1 MAKIRSQFTCSACGY
16 SSSKWLG
23 SCPSCQ
29 SWNTFEEELIQKEST
44 EIHKA
49 KLTSVSPVDKPLK
62 LNEITS
68 DDAIRFASKVP
79 ELDRVLGGGFMPGS
93 FVLLGGDPGIGK
105 STLTLQIAGKNP
117 DLRILYC
124 SGEESAA
131 QIGQRAGRLGIK
143 SDNIQIYTE
152 TDLGLIIEKATSLK
166 PDLLIIDSIQ
176 TVYRTELSSM
186 PGSVAQLREC
196 SALLMRLSKQHKI
209 TTLAVGHMTKDGEL
223 AGPRVLEHMVDTVLM
238 FEGDRNHTYRL
249 LRSQKNRFGSTNE
262 IGVFEMTEKGLID
275 ILNPSQLFLPEYQ
288 HAISG
293 SAVVCSLEGTRP
305 LLLEVQ
311 SLVSES
317 SFGTPQRMASGF
329 DQKRLSLLLAVLEKR
344 AGYFFGTKDVFLNIA
359 GGIKIQETSSD
370 LGISCALASGLTDR
384 IITEKTVIL
393 GEVGL
398 GAEVRAIRAIE
409 QRVNEAVKMGFK
421 RIVLPKANQFK
432 PKKMNI
438 ELIEV
443 GFVADALDAVL
454 Y

>member
-1 MAKIRSQFTCSACGY
+1 M
-16 SSSKWLG
+16 G

-29 SWNTFEEELIQKEST
+29 SWNTFEEVTIQKESAGT
-44 EIHKA
+44 HKA
-49 KLTSVSPVDKPLK
+49 KLASVSPIDKPVK
-62 LNEITS
+62 LNEIS
-68 DDAIRFASKVP
+68 FDEASRVHAFIP

-105 STLTLQIAGKNP
+105 STLTLQIAGRNP
-117 DLRILYC
+117 KLKILYC

-131 QIGQRAGRLGIK
+131 QIGQRAQRLGIK
-143 SDNIQIYTE
+143 SDNLEIYTE
-152 TDLGLIIEKATSLK
+152 TDLALIIEQATRIK

-176 TVYRTELSSM
+176 TVFRTELTSM

-196 SALLMRLSKQHKI
+196 SALLMRLSKQQKI

-238 FEGDRNHTYRL
+238 FEGEKNYAYRL

-262 IGVFEMTEKGLID
+262 IGVFEMTEAGLID
-275 ILNPSQLFLPEYQ
+275 VLNPSQLFLPEYQ
-288 HAISG
+288 REISG
-293 SAVVCSLEGTRP
+293 SAIVCSMEGSRP

-311 SLVSES
+311 ALVTES

-329 DQKRLSLLLAVLEKR
+329 DQKRLSLLIAVLEKR

-370 LGISCALASGLTDR
+370 LGIVCALASGLTDR
-384 IITEKTVIL
+384 VIKEKTAIL

-398 GAEVRAIRAIE
+398 GAEVRAIRSID
-409 QRVNEAVKMGFK
+409 QRVQEAKKMGFETVV
-421 RIVLPKANQFK
+421 IPKANAFK
-432 PKKMNI
+432 QKMGI
-438 ELIEV
+438 KIIEV
-443 GFVADALDAVL
+443 ETVSDALDAVL

>member
-1 MAKIRSQFTCSACGY
+1 MAKIRSQFICNSCGY

-23 SCPSCQ
+23 SCPSC
-29 SWNTFEEELIQKEST
+29 SNWNTFEEELIQKESDQT
-44 EIHKA
+44 HKA
-49 KLTSVSPVDKPLK
+49 KLASLSQTEKPVK
-62 LNEITS
+62 LSEITTS
-68 DDAIRFASKVP
+68 DTDRVASNIP

-105 STLTLQIAGKNP
+105 STLTLQIACKNKN
-117 DLRILYC
+117 LRILYC

-131 QIGQRAGRLGIK
+131 QIKQRAHRLGIA
-143 SDNIQIYTE
+143 SENIQIYTE
-152 TDLGLIIEKATSLK
+152 TDLGLIIEQATKIK

-186 PGSVAQLREC
+186 PGSIAQLREC

-223 AGPRVLEHMVDTVLM
+223 AGPRVLEHLVDTVLM

-275 ILNPSQLFLPEYQ
+275 VLNPSQLFLPEYQ
-288 HAISG
+288 RQISG
-293 SAVVCSLEGTRP
+293 SAIVCSLEGTRP

-311 SLVSES
+311 ALVSES

-329 DQKRLSLLLAVLEKR
+329 DQKRLSLLIAVLEKR
-344 AGYFFGTKDVFLNIA
+344 SGYFFGAKDVFLNIA
-359 GGIKIQETSSD
+359 GGIKIQDTSSD
-370 LGISCALASGLTDR
+370 LGIICALASGLTDR
-384 IITEKTVIL
+384 IIVEKSVII

-398 GAEVRAIRAIE
+398 GSEVRAVRTID
-409 QRVNEAVKMGFK
+409 QRINEAEKMGFK
-421 RIVLPKANQFK
+421 RVIIPKANQYK
-432 PKKMNI
+432 TSKKNV
-438 ELIEV
+438 EVIEV
-443 GFVADALDAVL
+443 ELVTDALEAVL

>member
-1 MAKIRSQFTCSACGY
+1 MAKARSQFECSQCGY
-16 SSSKWLG
+16 STSKWLG

-29 SWNTFEEELIQKEST
+29 SWNTFEEVFIQKEIT
-44 EIHKA
+44 TTHKA
-49 KLTSVSPVDKPLK
+49 KLQAVSSLDKPIKIADISLD
-62 LNEITS
+62 EAVRIHTF
-68 DDAIRFASKVP
+68 IP

-105 STLTLQIAGKNP
+105 STLTLQIAGRAPK
-117 DLRILYC
+117 LKILYC

-131 QIGQRAGRLGIK
+131 QIGQRAKRLGIR
-143 SDNIQIYTE
+143 SENLHIYSE
-152 TDLGLIIEKATSLK
+152 TDLALIIRQATHMK
-166 PDLLIIDSIQ
+166 PDVLIIDSIQ
-176 TVYRTELSSM
+176 TVFRTELTSM

-238 FEGDRNHTYRL
+238 FEGEKNYAYRL

-262 IGVFEMTEKGLID
+262 IGVFEMTETGLKD
-275 ILNPSQLFLPEYQ
+275 VLNPSQLFLPEYQ
-288 HAISG
+288 REISG
-293 SAVVCSLEGTRP
+293 SAIVCSMEGGRP

-311 SLVSES
+311 ALVTES

-329 DQKRLSLLLAVLEKR
+329 DQKRLSLLIAVLEKR

-370 LGISCALASGLTDR
+370 LGIVCALASGLTDR
-384 IITEKTVIL
+384 VIQANTAIL

-398 GAEVRAIRAIE
+398 AAEVRAIRSID
-409 QRVNEAVKMGFK
+409 QRVQEAKKMGFETVV
-421 RIVLPKANQFK
+421 IPKANAFK
-432 PKKMNI
+432 QQIGIKI
-438 ELIEV
+438 VEV
-443 GFVADALDAVL
+443 VTVSDALDAVL